1 MIYSDGRPDHR
12 LTYHSVHL
20 SLILVFVNLDL
31 NLSIAAQ
38 TAPGHSWTNPVER
51 LMSLLNHAYQN
62 VAYSREF
69 CSANM
74 EKKLKKCTGM
84 ADNRSEEWFK
94 SLRTMVEVLNER
106 TTRVALKGKQ
116 FEAIN
121 PASDHN
127 VVTTENSVIV
137 KVDKTIVKRKYQA
150 KDLSSC

>member
-1 MIYSDGRPDHR
+1 
-12 LTYHSVHL
+12 
-20 SLILVFVNLDL
+20 
-31 NLSIAAQ
+31 
-38 TAPGHSWTNPVER
+38 
-51 LMSLLNHAYQN
+51 
-62 VAYSREF
+62 
-69 CSANM
+69 
-74 EKKLKKCTGM
+74 M

-94 SLRTMVEVLNER
+94 SLRTIVEVLNER
-106 TTRVALKGKQ
+106 TTRVALKGKK

>member
-1 MIYSDGRPDHR
+1 
-12 LTYHSVHL
+12 
-20 SLILVFVNLDL
+20 
-31 NLSIAAQ
+31 
-38 TAPGHSWTNPVER
+38 
-51 LMSLLNHAYQN
+51 MSLLNHAYQN

-69 CSANM
+69 CCANIWK
-74 EKKLKKCTGM
+74 KKLKKCTGM

-106 TTRVALKGKQ
+106 TTRVALKGKK

-121 PASDHN
+121 SASNHN